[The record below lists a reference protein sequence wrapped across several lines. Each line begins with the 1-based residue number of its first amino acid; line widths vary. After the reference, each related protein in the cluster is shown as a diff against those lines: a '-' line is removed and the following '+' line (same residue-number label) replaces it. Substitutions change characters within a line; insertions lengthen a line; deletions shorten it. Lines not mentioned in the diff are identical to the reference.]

1 MKRLFNA
8 GAISPGM
15 AYSDYEREFK
25 LLLQGDGDVVR
36 RVIKSCD
43 SDVHFNYLKILEKP
57 FIVIRAAGSFGV
69 DLVAIRGDVSFPIEV
84 KASSS
89 KLVHFS
95 DSSGRALKQAAE
107 LKGMCERANVFPL
120 YAHRLKGVRGEDPW
134 RVSTVE
140 IDGLS
145 GRNKTLHRA
154 IPRVHITKAGN
165 IALNWDTGMAL
176 NKFIEYLC

>member
-1 MKRLFNA
+1 
-8 GAISPGM
+8 M
-15 AYSDYEREFK
+15 AYSNYEREFK
-25 LLLQGDGDVVR
+25 MVMQGDEATVR
-36 RVIKSCD
+36 RIIKTCD

-84 KASSS
+84 KASSA

-95 DSSGRALKQAAE
+95 ENSGRGLKQAAE
-107 LKGMCERANVFPL
+107 LKADCERANVFPV
-120 YAHRLKGVRGEDPW
+120 YAHRLKGVRGDDPW
-134 RVSTVE
+134 RISTVE
-140 IDGLS
+140 IDGLA

-165 IALNWDTGMAL
+165 IALNWDGGMPL
-176 NKFIEYLC
+176 HKFIEYLC